1 MARTERRKRRPAV
14 MARWIGEVSDTP
26 VCGGSYLQ
34 LERRLFFEPGLEL
47 RAIPSVVRVGLFGL
61 ARQLKIALR
70 SFQSKQ
76 VSKDDST
83 NAFWSHSNTKS
94 VL

>member
-1 MARTERRKRRPAV
+1 

-47 RAIPSVVRVGLFGL
+47 RAIVSHEPRRNPGSDETHE
-61 ARQLKIALR
+61 LKFA
-70 SFQSKQ
+70 
-76 VSKDDST
+76 VEDGPEST
-83 NAFWSHSNTKS
+83 FTQGDVEQAP
-94 VL
+94 